1 MSKLKV
7 EVEEDGNLI
16 LDGEG
21 TVLDIIKMAGAL
33 IEVAAREAD
42 VTVNELLQNFMEVD
56 ALDDDLAE
64 ETDTDLQ

>member
-33 IEVAAREAD
+33 TPTIEGRK
-42 VTVNELLQNFMEVD
+42 QS
-56 ALDDDLAE
+56 
-64 ETDTDLQ
+64 